1 MKIITPDDLSEM
13 MRLPR
18 RTVLNLTKQEGFPQ
32 SLTGWRKP
40 TWLEEAVLEFFRKK
54 SAQTSH

>member
-1 MKIITPDDLSEM
+1 MKILTPDDLANM
-13 MRLPR
+13 LKMPR
-18 RTVLNLTKQEGFPQ
+18 RAVIGTIAKQPGFPQ

-54 SAQTSH
+54 SASH